1 MEQVKFGIIGCGNA
15 ATFHA
20 LGIKKDPNPN
30 MRFVAAFDI
39 NERSV
44 NRLSKRNKLT
54 PYTDL
59 DKFLESDL
67 DAVLVT
73 VPHFLHEKMVKA
85 VAGAGKHVLCEKP
98 MAPTLE
104 ECDSMIAATKK
115 AGVKFMIAE
124 NHRFLPAHIYLKKL
138 LEKDFIGDVFLGYTY
153 EGAYC
158 TPDEFMDPNRWNFTY
173 DKGGGG
179 AVADQGVHKFTM
191 LNWLLGEV
199 ESAQCWCSKTLDS
212 PPSKGEDTA
221 IILLRYKSGAMVS
234 VSLSSVTGHPLNNST
249 ELQGTKGTIY
259 ENHSWENPLKI
270 FSSHPEAEKKGE
282 FYSPSEIIEH
292 GEYPAYYTISA
303 REEDRYFASCILENK
318 EPEFTPE
325 QAKGGIAVVLLAYLS
340 AKNGT
345 MTSMDELKDVAKNEG
360 TQSIL
365 EGLGS
370 TIQDNYKT
378 LKWK

>member
-15 ATFHA
+15 AMFHA

-30 MRFVAAFDI
+30 IKFVAAFDV

-73 VPHFLHEKMVKA
+73 VPHFLHEKIVKT
-85 VAGAGKHVLCEKP
+85 VAEAGKHVLCEKP
-98 MAPTLE
+98 MATTLE

-124 NHRFLPAHIYLKKL
+124 NHRFLPAHVYMKQL

-158 TPDEFMDPNRWNFTY
+158 TSDEFMDPDIWHFTY

-179 AVADQGVHKFTM
+179 VVADQGVHKFTM
-191 LNWLLGEV
+191 LNWFLGEV
-199 ESAQCWCSKTLDS
+199 ESAQCWCSKTLNS
-212 PPSKGEDTA
+212 PPKKGEDTA
-221 IILLRYKSGAMVS
+221 IILLRYKSGAVVT
-234 VSLSSVTGHPLNNST
+234 VSLSSVTVHPLNNST

-282 FYSPSEIIEH
+282 FYSPSEPIEH

-303 REEDRYFASCILENK
+303 REEDRYFASCILEDK

-325 QAKGGIAVVLLAYLS
+325 QAKEGIAVVLLSYLS

-345 MTSMDELKDVAKNEG
+345 MTSMDELKDVEKNEG

-370 TIQDNYKT
+370 IMQDNYKT